1 MKRALIQSGWIGTGT
16 ARDPYRP
23 QLHDDFASILHWSDA
38 SALPVAT
45 IAAGGATGT
54 LEVVCADATLA
65 AIQAHPRYAGRVTEV
80 SLG

>member
-1 MKRALIQSGWIGTGT
+1 MKRALIQSGWVGSG
-16 ARDPYRP
+16 APRDPYRP
-23 QLHDDFASILHWSDA
+23 RLADDFPDASWTDT

-54 LEVVCADATLA
+54 LDVTCADATLD
-65 AIQAHPRYAGRVTEV
+65 AIKIHPRYTGRVTEV

>member
-54 LEVVCADATLA
+54 LDVSCADATLA
-65 AIQAHPRYAGRVTEV
+65 AIQAHPRYTGRVTEV
-80 SLG
+80 PLG